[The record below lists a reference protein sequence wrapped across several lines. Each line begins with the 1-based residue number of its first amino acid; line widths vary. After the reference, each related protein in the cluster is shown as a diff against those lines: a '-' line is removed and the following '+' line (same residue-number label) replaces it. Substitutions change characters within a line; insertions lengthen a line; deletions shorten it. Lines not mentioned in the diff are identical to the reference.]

1 MATTNELRV
10 LRPRPRTGWRGLI
23 GCLGLLATSALVGC
37 GREIG
42 KGERGESDDAIAW
55 YLTMHGNEGGNAVVA
70 LDRDGGA
77 AAIVCSARDVPK
89 DVSFR
94 QPRSVAFLADGSM
107 LVASAFSE
115 DPGILRFG
123 GPDEHGERPF
133 VSVFA
138 DLGRDFA
145 DRIHPYD
152 IAVAPDGTVFVSD
165 QDANLVTW
173 FAGLDAPLAGAPIP
187 APVGAKAN
195 WTAVTPPRDG
205 IFIGSDGEQRDG
217 LRVVRGLAFDGQ
229 GRLLVVDRDA
239 AAVFAYDRATGKRLE
254 TVLDRSHGLKKPI
267 QIAVDEAGR
276 IYVSDRGA
284 RTVFRR
290 TADGAVTDL
299 LKGRPHRPELP
310 SGIAIDGST
319 LYVGDRKRKAILRV
333 DLDKPDAHLE
343 IFVGE
348 LPAPPEFFVADPDRR
363 SKASGR

>member
-1 MATTNELRV
+1 
-10 LRPRPRTGWRGLI
+10 
-23 GCLGLLATSALVGC
+23 
-37 GREIG
+37 
-42 KGERGESDDAIAW
+42 
-55 YLTMHGNEGGNAVVA
+55 
-70 LDRDGGA
+70 
-77 AAIVCSARDVPK
+77 
-89 DVSFR
+89 
-94 QPRSVAFLADGSM
+94 M
-107 LVASAFSE
+107 LVASAYSE

-123 GPDEHGERPF
+123 GPDEHGTRPF

-152 IAVAPDGTVFVSD
+152 IAVAPDGTVYVSD

-267 QIAVDEAGR
+267 QIAVDDAGR

-333 DLDKPDAHLE
+333 DLDKPEADLE
-343 IFVGE
+343 TFVAE